1 MSLLQVESL
10 RVRFK
15 TEDGFVEPLDGVSF
29 EVEPGEVVGLVGE
42 TGSGKSVTAQA
53 IMGLLPFVNGEIT
66 HGCIRLMGQDLL
78 TLTEDQWQTYR
89 GAKLSLISQNP
100 MTSLDPVY
108 RVGDQIV
115 EGMLLHLNL
124 SKAEA
129 KERAIELMG
138 DLQVPNPEHVYY
150 QYPHQLSGGLKQ
162 RIVIAMGLCADPR
175 LLIADEPTTA
185 LDVTVQAQIVALF
198 SQATRERGIGML
210 LITHDLGVIAQICD
224 RVAVMY
230 AGRIVEF
237 GDILSIF
244 DRPKHPYTRSLLSC
258 IPKLG
263 MEKGSLKAIP
273 GNVPS
278 VRTFPG
284 GCRFH
289 PRCSDVESACRHQ
302 NPSKIHLE
310 DGINVACLKYSSFL
324 RGSP

>member
-1 MSLLQVESL
+1 
-10 RVRFK
+10 
-15 TEDGFVEPLDGVSF
+15 
-29 EVEPGEVVGLVGE
+29 
-42 TGSGKSVTAQA
+42 
-53 IMGLLPFVNGEIT
+53 MGLLPFINGEVTNGRI
-66 HGCIRLMGQDLL
+66 IFMDQDLL
-78 TLTEDQWQTYR
+78 SLTEDQWQTYR

-115 EGMLLHLNL
+115 EGMLLHLNI
-124 SKAEA
+124 SKSEA
-129 KERAIELMG
+129 KMRTIELMG
-138 DLQVPNPEHVYY
+138 SLQIPNPEHVYY

-162 RIVIAMGLCADPR
+162 RIVIAMGLCADPQ

-198 SQATRERGIGML
+198 KEATTQRGIGML

-237 GDILSIF
+237 GDVLSLF
-244 DRPKHPYTRSLLSC
+244 DKPRHPYTQSLLSC

-263 MEKGSLKAIP
+263 MQKDTLKAIP

-278 VRTFPG
+278 VRAFPN

-289 PRCSDVESACRHQ
+289 PRCSYVEPVCRRQ
-302 NPSKIHLE
+302 NPASIHLE
-310 DGINVACLKYSSFL
+310 DGINVACLKYSSYL
-324 RGSP
+324 RGAP